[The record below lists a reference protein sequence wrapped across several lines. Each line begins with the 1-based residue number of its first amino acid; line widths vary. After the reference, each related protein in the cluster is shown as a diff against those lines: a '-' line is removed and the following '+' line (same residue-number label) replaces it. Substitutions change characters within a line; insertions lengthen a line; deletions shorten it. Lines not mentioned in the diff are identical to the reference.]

1 MALGPSG
8 GPMRMNALEA
18 ARGIVVQKVLYVH
31 VKPPAWVRADVT
43 RVGSLEPALLAL
55 MRATHY

>member
-1 MALGPSG
+1 
-8 GPMRMNALEA
+8 MRMNALEA